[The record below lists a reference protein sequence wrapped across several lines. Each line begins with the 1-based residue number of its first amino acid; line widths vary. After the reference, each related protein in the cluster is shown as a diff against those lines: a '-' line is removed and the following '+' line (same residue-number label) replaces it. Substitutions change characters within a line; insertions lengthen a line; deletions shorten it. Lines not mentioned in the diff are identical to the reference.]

1 MAATINRWKHMLRKF
16 RIAVFNDMVESEKK
30 KKKKKKKK
38 KNNTFLTFIPNGYKI
53 ISFAMQTFWYFRH
66 S

>member
-30 KKKKKKKK
+30 KKRKKK
-38 KNNTFLTFIPNGYKI
+38 TTL
-53 ISFAMQTFWYFRH
+53 FWHLYQMGTK
-66 S
+66 